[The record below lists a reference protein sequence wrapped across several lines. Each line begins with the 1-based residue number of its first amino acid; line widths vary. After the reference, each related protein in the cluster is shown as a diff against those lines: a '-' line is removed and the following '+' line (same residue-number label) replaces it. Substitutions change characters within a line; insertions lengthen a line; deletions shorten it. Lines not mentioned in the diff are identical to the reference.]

1 LKQKRYR
8 DADEALT
15 RAVEL
20 REKFAV
26 KPGPELAD
34 ALQNLA
40 TAREKQRLFE
50 DAARLNAR
58 AQMIRGYR

>member
-1 LKQKRYR
+1 M
-8 DADEALT
+8 
-15 RAVEL
+15 EL